1 MTLTNLTR
9 TILSLSLLGALSL
22 SAQTAAPAAKAPA
35 RHATAATARSAA
47 GTAGG
52 CATDVPAFSPK
63 IPALP
68 PATPCAKRLITFT
81 TSPSVKMDYVS
92 PLITPEVRESLGM
105 SPVTFSIDYA
115 EIKVGAG
122 PLGLPRKYYTVN
134 YTGYLLDGTKF
145 DSSLDP
151 GKTPFSFPIGA
162 HKVIAG
168 WDLGLQGMHLGGK
181 RRIFIPWQLAYG
193 DRGKPPIPAKAE
205 LIFDVELIS
214 QSDTDPNEKTPTA
227 QPKPATNSKPATA
240 EPQSTAKPTTPPP
253 AQSTT
258 PDAKP
263 ATPPPTQ
270 STTPDVKPTT
280 PKQ

>member
-22 SAQTAAPAAKAPA
+22 SAQTAAPTAKAPVH
-35 RHATAATARSAA
+35 HATAATARTAA
-47 GTAGG
+47 TTAGG

-68 PATPCAKRLITFT
+68 AATPCAKRLMTFT
-81 TSPSVKMDYVS
+81 TSPGVKLDYVS

-105 SPVTFSIDYA
+105 SPVTFSLDYT

-122 PLGLPRKYYTVN
+122 ALALPRKYYTVN

-162 HKVIAG
+162 HRVIAG

-193 DRGKPPIPAKAE
+193 DRGKPPIPAKAD

-214 QSDTDPNEKTPTA
+214 QSDTDPNEKTQPA
-227 QPKPATNSKPATA
+227 QPKPATDSKPATA
-240 EPQSTAKPTTPPP
+240 KP
-253 AQSTT
+253 S
-258 PDAKP
+258 
-263 ATPPPTQ
+263 TPPPTQ
-270 STTPDVKPTT
+270 SATPDSTAKPAA